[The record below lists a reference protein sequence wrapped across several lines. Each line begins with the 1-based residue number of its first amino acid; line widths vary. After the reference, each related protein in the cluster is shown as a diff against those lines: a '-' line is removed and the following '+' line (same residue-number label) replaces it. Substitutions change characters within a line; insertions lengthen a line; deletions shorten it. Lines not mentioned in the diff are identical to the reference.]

1 MSSSDLESMYL
12 KFGITDEVR
21 ADLVALARMGPSVYA
36 EAPKLSVETVVIVDG
51 KRTTVN
57 AEAPLA

>member
-1 MSSSDLESMYL
+1 MYL

-21 ADLVALARMGPSVYA
+21 AELVALARMGPSVYA
-36 EAPKLSVETVVIVDG
+36 EAPKLTVETVVIVDG